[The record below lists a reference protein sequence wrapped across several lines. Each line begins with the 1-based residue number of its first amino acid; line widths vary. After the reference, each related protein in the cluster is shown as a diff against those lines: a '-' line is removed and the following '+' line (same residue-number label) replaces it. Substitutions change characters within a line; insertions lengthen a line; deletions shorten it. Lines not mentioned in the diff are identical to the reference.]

1 MGYYDI
7 LTEISLHYTLV
18 QLIYSLGNANDAIS
32 VVEYWVFDSN
42 YEKELVLNKESL
54 DMIFT
59 PSIVEEQAT

>member
-7 LTEISLHYTLV
+7 LTEISLYYTLV

-59 PSIVEEQAT
+59 PSIVE